1 MKQRV
6 LTPQEYANLGD
17 QLRSDYDESLI
28 QLGGYETPTS
38 FDINFL
44 GFPVYRADTKEEY
57 YVDACTAIFKVTAAV
72 YTGGLS
78 AGCAQTLTQLGQL
91 LG

>member
-1 MKQRV
+1 M
-6 LTPQEYANLGD
+6 
-17 QLRSDYDESLI
+17 LI
-28 QLGGYETPTS
+28 LVHYSIFYCILYTYETPTS

-57 YVDACTAIFKVTAAV
+57 YVDAGTAIFKVTAAV

-78 AGCAQTLTQLGQL
+78 AGGAQALTQLGQL